1 MLDFDFGDL
10 FSDVGNSLM
19 DFGKD
24 IISDIDLKDVAAI
37 ATVGSGIYFANKQL
51 KAQEK
56 AIAAQAAAATAATNV
71 STPTSLTSAD
81 AGQEVDYSPFI
92 VIGEAAPETEQD
104 FYDDANEKRTNT
116 GRIELD
122 SDLTTPKKKK
132 LKLTSK
138 LGSSIPQIGLKL

>member
-10 FSDVGNSLM
+10 FSHIGNSLM

-56 AIAAQAAAATAATNV
+56 AIAAQAAAAANV

-81 AGQEVDYSPFI
+81 AGQEEDYSPSI